1 MLFTSLVMV
10 MAPNRSDQG
19 LSVDFE
25 ALQKLMNEAVESA
38 TELQEQCK
46 RVVDNVEALKTSW
59 KTPAGEK
66 FFENLD
72 TDWADGVEK
81 YCLTM
86 QTFVD
91 AIKNLTETMEI
102 VANECQSTVYLSEG
116 PFVYDMVQQA

>member
-59 KTPAGEK
+59 KTPAGEIRK
-66 FFENLD
+66 IMICFTL
-72 TDWADGVEK
+72 AV
-81 YCLTM
+81 
-86 QTFVD
+86 
-91 AIKNLTETMEI
+91 
-102 VANECQSTVYLSEG
+102 
-116 PFVYDMVQQA
+116 